1 MRINPRQVEAFH
13 KVILTGGITAAAN
26 MMHIT
31 QPAVSRLIR
40 DLEDA
45 LNLKLFDR
53 DGRGLIPR
61 AEAMKLYREV
71 ERLYIGLDHIALIA
85 DEIRHAKG
93 SVLRIAA
100 VQALSP
106 LCAEEMLPALIEK
119 FPDISL
125 FLDIESTSRIS
136 DAIIANQ
143 YDVGFIF
150 GQMSSKGLEAEPLA
164 EASAVAVL
172 SMAHPL
178 AEAEQITLAD
188 LTRHRPVLP
197 GRTTPLRAKI
207 DALIRKEQRYLHNPI
222 ETSMANCCSL
232 AAKNIGIGVV
242 DFITALNSGAP
253 VIVKP
258 FKPDIKMA
266 YCAVYPPQI
275 PRSRL
280 VNHLTEVMKE
290 KITECLALK

>member
-26 MMHIT
+26 MMYIT
-31 QPAVSRLIR
+31 QPAVSRLIK
-40 DLEDA
+40 DFEDA

-71 ERLYIGLDHIALIA
+71 ERIYLGLDHIGMIA

-100 VQALSP
+100 VQALSF
-106 LCAEEMLPALIEK
+106 LCSDQVLPTLLK
-119 FPDISL
+119 KYPDLSL
-125 FLDIESTSRIS
+125 FLDIESSSHIT
-136 DAIIANQ
+136 DAIAENQ

-150 GQMSSKGLEAEPLA
+150 GQPGIKGLEAEPLA
-164 EASAVAVL
+164 DASAVAVL
-172 SMAHPL
+172 AVGHPL
-178 AEAEQITLAD
+178 ATADEITLAD
-188 LTRHRPVLP
+188 LAGTRAILP
-197 GRTTPLRAKI
+197 GRTTPLRAQLDI
-207 DALIRKEQRYLHNPI
+207 ATRKEQIYLHNPI
-222 ETSMANCCSL
+222 ETSMANCCVL
-232 AAKNIGIGVV
+232 ASKNVGIGVV
-242 DFITALNSGAP
+242 DFITALNSPSP

-258 FKPDIKMA
+258 FNPDIKMA

-275 PRSRL
+275 PRSQV
-280 VNHLTEVMKE
+280 VNHITQVMKE
-290 KITECLALK
+290 KIAESLALK

>member
-13 KVILTGGITAAAN
+13 KVILTGGITAAAH

-40 DLEDA
+40 DFEDA

-53 DGRGLIPR
+53 DKRGLIPR

-71 ERLYIGLDHIALIA
+71 DRLYLGLDHIALIA

-93 SVLRIAA
+93 SVLRIAS

-106 LCAEEMLPALIEK
+106 LCSQDMLPALIKEY
-119 FPDISL
+119 PDISL
-125 FLDIESTSRIS
+125 FLDIESTSHIS
-136 DAIIANQ
+136 EAIAANH

-150 GQMSSKGLEAEPLA
+150 GQSGNKSLEAEPLG

-178 AEAEQITLAD
+178 AEAERITIAD
-188 LTRHRPVLP
+188 LIHYRAILP
-197 GRTTPLRAKI
+197 GRTTPLRAQI
-207 DALIRKEQRYLHNPI
+207 DISIRNEIGYLHNPI
-222 ETSMANCCSL
+222 ETSMANSCAL
-232 AAKNIGIGVV
+232 AAKNIGIGIV
-242 DFITALNSGAP
+242 DFITALNSP
-253 VIVKP
+253 LPIIVKP
-258 FKPDIKMA
+258 FNPNIKIA

-275 PRSRL
+275 PRSLL
-280 VNHLTEVMKE
+280 VNQVTEVMKE
-290 KITECLALK
+290 KIANCLTLK

>member
-13 KVILTGGITAAAN
+13 KVILTGGITSAAN

-40 DLEDA
+40 DFEDA

-71 ERLYIGLDHIALIA
+71 DRLYLGLDHIALIA

-93 SVLRIAA
+93 SVLRIAS
-100 VQALSP
+100 VQALSL
-106 LCAEEMLPALIEK
+106 LCSEQMLPALIKEY
-119 FPDISL
+119 PDISL
-125 FLDIESTSRIS
+125 FLDIESSSHITE
-136 DAIIANQ
+136 AITANQ

-150 GQMSSKGLEAEPLA
+150 GQASNKGLEAEPLA

-172 SMAHPL
+172 SMTHPL
-178 AEAEQITLAD
+178 AEAEQITIAD
-188 LTRHRPVLP
+188 LTHYRAILP
-197 GRTTPLRAKI
+197 GRTTPLRAQI
-207 DALIRKEQRYLHNPI
+207 DMSIRNEQGYLHNPI
-222 ETSMANCCSL
+222 ETSMANSCAL
-232 AAKNIGIGVV
+232 AAKNVGIGVV
-242 DFITALNSGAP
+242 DFITALNSSSP

-258 FKPDIKMA
+258 FHPNIKMA

-275 PRSRL
+275 PRSQL
-280 VNHLTEVMKE
+280 VNQVTRMIKE
-290 KITECLALK
+290 KITDCLSLE

>member
-13 KVILTGGITAAAN
+13 KVILTGGITSAAN

-40 DLEDA
+40 DFEDA

-71 ERLYIGLDHIALIA
+71 DRLYLGLDHIALIA

-93 SVLRIAA
+93 SVLRIAS
-100 VQALSP
+100 VQALSL
-106 LCAEEMLPALIEK
+106 LCSEQMLPALIKEY
-119 FPDISL
+119 PDISL
-125 FLDIESTSRIS
+125 FLDIESSSHITE
-136 DAIIANQ
+136 AITANQ

-150 GQMSSKGLEAEPLA
+150 GQASNKGLEAEPLA

-172 SMAHPL
+172 SMTHPL
-178 AEAEQITLAD
+178 AEAEQITIAD
-188 LTRHRPVLP
+188 LTHYRAILP
-197 GRTTPLRAKI
+197 GRTTPLRAQI
-207 DALIRKEQRYLHNPI
+207 DMSIRNEQGYLHNPI
-222 ETSMANCCSL
+222 ETSMANSCAL
-232 AAKNIGIGVV
+232 AAKNVGIGVV
-242 DFITALNSGAP
+242 DFITALNSSSP

-258 FKPDIKMA
+258 FYPNIKMA

-275 PRSRL
+275 PRSQL
-280 VNHLTEVMKE
+280 VNQVTRMIKE
-290 KITECLALK
+290 KIIDCLSLE

>member
-40 DLEDA
+40 DFEDA

-71 ERLYIGLDHIALIA
+71 DRLYLGLGHIALIA

-93 SVLRIAA
+93 SVLRIAS
-100 VQALSP
+100 VQALSM
-106 LCAEEMLPALIEK
+106 LCSEEMLPALLEEY
-119 FPDISL
+119 PDISL
-125 FLDIESTSRIS
+125 FLDIESTSHITE
-136 DAIIANQ
+136 AITANQ

-150 GQMSSKGLEAEPLA
+150 GQMGNKGLEAEPLA
-164 EASAVAVL
+164 DASAVAVV
-172 SMAHPL
+172 SITHPL
-178 AEAEQITLAD
+178 AKAEQITIDD
-188 LTRHRPVLP
+188 LTRYRAILP
-197 GRTTPLRAKI
+197 GRTTPLRAQI
-207 DALIRKEQRYLHNPI
+207 DLSLRNELGYLHNPI
-222 ETSMANCCSL
+222 ETSMANSCAL
-232 AAKNIGIGVV
+232 AAKNVGIGVV
-242 DFITALNSGAP
+242 DFITALNSPSP
-253 VIVKP
+253 VMVKP
-258 FKPDIKMA
+258 FNPDIKMA

-275 PRSRL
+275 PRSQL
-280 VNHLTEVMKE
+280 VNHVTQMIKE
-290 KITECLALK
+290 KIMNCLALK

>member
-13 KVILTGGITAAAN
+13 KVILTGGITSAAN

-40 DLEDA
+40 DFEDA

-71 ERLYIGLDHIALIA
+71 DRLYLGLDHIALIA

-93 SVLRIAA
+93 SVLRIAS
-100 VQALSP
+100 VQALSL
-106 LCAEEMLPALIEK
+106 LCSEQMLPALIKEY
-119 FPDISL
+119 PDISL
-125 FLDIESTSRIS
+125 FLDIESSSHITE
-136 DAIIANQ
+136 AITANQ

-150 GQMSSKGLEAEPLA
+150 GQASNKGLEAEPLA

-172 SMAHPL
+172 SMTHPL
-178 AEAEQITLAD
+178 AEAEQITIAD
-188 LTRHRPVLP
+188 LTHYRAILP
-197 GRTTPLRAKI
+197 GRTTPLRAQI
-207 DALIRKEQRYLHNPI
+207 DMSIRNEQGYLHNPI
-222 ETSMANCCSL
+222 ETSMANSCAL
-232 AAKNIGIGVV
+232 AAKNVGIGVV
-242 DFITALNSGAP
+242 DFITALNSSSP

-258 FKPDIKMA
+258 FHPNIKMA

-275 PRSRL
+275 PRSQL
-280 VNHLTEVMKE
+280 VNQVTRMIKE
-290 KITECLALK
+290 KIIDCLSLE

>member
-13 KVILTGGITAAAN
+13 KVILTGGITSAAN

-40 DLEDA
+40 DFEDA

-71 ERLYIGLDHIALIA
+71 DRLYLGLDHIALIA

-93 SVLRIAA
+93 SVLRIAS
-100 VQALSP
+100 VQALSL
-106 LCAEEMLPALIEK
+106 LCSEQMLPALIKEY
-119 FPDISL
+119 PDISL
-125 FLDIESTSRIS
+125 FLDIESSSHITE
-136 DAIIANQ
+136 AITANQ

-150 GQMSSKGLEAEPLA
+150 GQASNKGLEAEPLA

-172 SMAHPL
+172 SMTHPL
-178 AEAEQITLAD
+178 AEAEQITIAD
-188 LTRHRPVLP
+188 LTHYRAILP
-197 GRTTPLRAKI
+197 GRTTPLRAQI
-207 DALIRKEQRYLHNPI
+207 DMSIRNEQGYLHNPI
-222 ETSMANCCSL
+222 ETSMANSCAL
-232 AAKNIGIGVV
+232 AAKNVGIGVV
-242 DFITALNSGAP
+242 DFITALNSSSP

-258 FKPDIKMA
+258 FYPNIKMA

-275 PRSRL
+275 PRSQL
-280 VNHLTEVMKE
+280 VNQVTRMIKE
-290 KITECLALK
+290 KITDCLSLE

>member
-26 MMHIT
+26 MMYIT

-40 DLEDA
+40 DFEDA

-71 ERLYIGLDHIALIA
+71 ERLYLGLDHIAFIA

-93 SVLRIAA
+93 SVLRIAS
-100 VQALSP
+100 VQALSL
-106 LCAEEMLPALIEK
+106 LCSEKMLPSLIDK
-119 FPDISL
+119 YPDIAL
-125 FLDIESTSRIS
+125 FLDIESTSHIT
-136 DAIIANQ
+136 DAITANQ

-150 GQMSSKGLEAEPLA
+150 GQMGSKGLEAETLA
-164 EASAVAVL
+164 DASVVAVL
-172 SMAHPL
+172 SMTHPL
-178 AEAEQITLAD
+178 AGAEQITLTD
-188 LTRHRPVLP
+188 LTRYRPILP
-197 GRTTPLRAKI
+197 GRTTPLRAQI
-207 DALIRKEQRYLHNPI
+207 DISIRKELGYLHNPI
-222 ETSMANCCSL
+222 ETSMANCCVL

-242 DFITALNSGAP
+242 DFITALNSPSP

-258 FKPDIKMA
+258 FYPDIKMA

-275 PRSRL
+275 PKSQL
-280 VNHLTEVMKE
+280 INHITLMMKE
-290 KITECLALK
+290 KIIDCLALK

>member
-40 DLEDA
+40 DFEYA

-71 ERLYIGLDHIALIA
+71 DRLYLGLDHIALIA

-93 SVLRIAA
+93 SVLRIAS
-100 VQALSP
+100 VQALSL
-106 LCAEEMLPALIEK
+106 LCSEQMLPALITEY
-119 FPDISL
+119 PDISL
-125 FLDIESTSRIS
+125 FLDIESTSHITE
-136 DAIIANQ
+136 AITANQ

-150 GQMSSKGLEAEPLA
+150 GQVGNKGLEAEPLA
-164 EASAVAVL
+164 DASAVAVL
-172 SMAHPL
+172 SMTHPL
-178 AEAEQITLAD
+178 AKADQITIDD
-188 LTRHRPVLP
+188 LTHYRAILP
-197 GRTTPLRAKI
+197 GRTTPLRAQI
-207 DALIRKEQRYLHNPI
+207 DISLRKELGYLHNPI
-222 ETSMANCCSL
+222 ETSMANSCAL
-232 AAKNIGIGVV
+232 AAKNVGIGVV
-242 DFITALNSGAP
+242 DFITALNSPSP

-258 FKPDIKMA
+258 FTPNIKMA

-275 PRSRL
+275 PRSQL
-280 VNHLTEVMKE
+280 VNHVTRMIKE
-290 KITECLALK
+290 KITDCLSLE

>member
-40 DLEDA
+40 DFEDA
-45 LNLKLFDR
+45 LHLKLFDR

-71 ERLYIGLDHIALIA
+71 NRLYLGLDHIALIA

-93 SVLRIAA
+93 SVLRIAS
-100 VQALSP
+100 VQALSQ
-106 LCAEEMLPALIEK
+106 LCSEDMLPALIKEYA
-119 FPDISL
+119 DISL
-125 FLDIESTSRIS
+125 FLDIESTSHITE
-136 DAIIANQ
+136 AITANH

-150 GQMSSKGLEAEPLA
+150 GQMGNKGLEAEALG

-172 SMAHPL
+172 SIAHPL
-178 AEAEQITLAD
+178 AKAKQITIAD
-188 LTRHRPVLP
+188 LTRYRAILP
-197 GRTTPLRAKI
+197 GRTTPLRAQI
-207 DALIRKEQRYLHNPI
+207 DMSIRNEIGYLHNPI
-222 ETSMANCCSL
+222 ETSMANSCAL

-242 DFITALNSGAP
+242 DFISALNSSSP

-258 FKPDIKMA
+258 FHPNIKMA

-280 VNHLTEVMKE
+280 VNHVTEVMKE
-290 KITECLALK
+290 KIADCLR

>member
-13 KVILTGGITAAAN
+13 KVILTGGITSAAN

-40 DLEDA
+40 DFEDA

-71 ERLYIGLDHIALIA
+71 DRLYLGLDHIALIA

-93 SVLRIAA
+93 SVLRIAS
-100 VQALSP
+100 VQALSL
-106 LCAEEMLPALIEK
+106 LCSEQMLPALIKEY
-119 FPDISL
+119 PDISL
-125 FLDIESTSRIS
+125 FLDIESSSHITE
-136 DAIIANQ
+136 AITANQ

-150 GQMSSKGLEAEPLA
+150 GQASNKGLEAEPLA

-172 SMAHPL
+172 SMTHPL
-178 AEAEQITLAD
+178 AEAEQITIAD
-188 LTRHRPVLP
+188 LTHYRAILP
-197 GRTTPLRAKI
+197 GRTTPLRAQI
-207 DALIRKEQRYLHNPI
+207 DMSIRNEQGYLHNPI
-222 ETSMANCCSL
+222 ETSMANSCAL
-232 AAKNIGIGVV
+232 AAKNVGIGVV
-242 DFITALNSGAP
+242 DFITALNSSSP

-258 FKPDIKMA
+258 FHPNIKMA

-275 PRSRL
+275 PRSQL
-280 VNHLTEVMKE
+280 VNQVTRMIKE
-290 KITECLALK
+290 KITDCLSLK